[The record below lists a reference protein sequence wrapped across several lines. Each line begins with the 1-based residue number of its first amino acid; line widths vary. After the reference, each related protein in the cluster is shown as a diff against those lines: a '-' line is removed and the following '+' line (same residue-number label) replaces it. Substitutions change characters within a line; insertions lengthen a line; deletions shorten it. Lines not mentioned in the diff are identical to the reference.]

1 MGVVPTPKA
10 ARNSLLLGVTPL
22 LIQGSPLA
30 TTLLGWLLQVGSG
43 CGYAGTD
50 ICLLGDHALDAG
62 DSVCLLFFFSPSRR
76 SQPYR
81 HLQGLSLPY
90 VGVLRRIQGGGTVDV
105 ALSEP
110 LEVLALDKKVWP
122 WPLPSSVQAW
132 LALEQ
137 ALS

>member
-50 ICLLGDHALDAG
+50 IRLLGDHALDAG
-62 DSVCLLFFFSPSRR
+62 DSVCLLFFSP
-76 SQPYR
+76 QAE
-81 HLQGLSLPY
+81 GLSLTDT
-90 VGVLRRIQGGGTVDV
+90 GTVP
-105 ALSEP
+105 ALCGG
-110 LEVLALDKKVWP
+110 AKKGFKVEGQWMWP
-122 WPLPSSVQAW
+122 CLSPWKFWP
-132 LALEQ
+132 
-137 ALS
+137 